1 MVTLVALIVWLKP
14 WYFVLLPA
22 LVIAC
27 VDGAF
32 LSSALTKVPDGAW
45 FTLTMAAVLASVFIL
60 WRFGK
65 EQQWT
70 AEAED
75 RLPTSYFVKQDPEG
89 QYRLV
94 QHSNEVLSSN
104 RGFGIFFDKIGD
116 KTPVV
121 FSQFIG
127 KLVTKPDI
135 MVFLHM
141 RAVEMPTVHDDERYF
156 VHNLALPDCYRVVIR
171 HGYMDAVI
179 TPDLAAVVLAQ
190 IRKHIIREHADR
202 HVLHKG
208 IQVLAPT
215 EIEDDG
221 DEKNTTPHTNGHVEA
236 GAEGKVSYTSE
247 PETPGVQ
254 DTDTLLPDK
263 LAYLERA
270 YDHRVLYVIG
280 KEEMRIKD
288 STPFWR
294 KVLLS
299 AFLFIRHNSRNK
311 MANIKVPTERLV
323 EIGFLK
329 EI

>member
-14 WYFVLLPA
+14 WYFVVLPW
-22 LVIAC
+22 LFIAC
-27 VDGAF
+27 IDGAF

-45 FTLTMAAVLASVFIL
+45 FTLTMAAVLASIFIL

-65 EQQWT
+65 EQQWR

-75 RLPTSYFVKQDPEG
+75 RLPTSFFVKHDGDG

-94 QHSNEVLSSN
+94 QHSNELLSSN

-127 KLVTKPDI
+127 KLVTKPDV

-141 RAVEMPTVHDDERYF
+141 RAVETPTVGDDERYF
-156 VHNLALPDCYRVVIR
+156 VHNLALPNCYRLVIR

-179 TPDLAAVVLAQ
+179 TPDLAAVVFAQ
-190 IRKHIIREHADR
+190 IRKHIIRNHSER
-202 HVLHKG
+202 NFPRKG
-208 IQVLAPT
+208 ISIPT
-215 EIEDDG
+215 PYEVENADAERKAESRRDGSIEL
-221 DEKNTTPHTNGHVEA
+221 
-236 GAEGKVSYTSE
+236 GKVSYSTE
-247 PETPGVQ
+247 TETETPHQEDDGS
-254 DTDTLLPDK
+254 LPST
-263 LAYLERA
+263 LAYVERA

-280 KEEMRIKD
+280 KEEMKIKE
-288 STPFWR
+288 SAPFWR
-294 KVLLS
+294 KILLS

-311 MANIKVPTERLV
+311 MANIKVPTDRLV

>member
-14 WYFVLLPA
+14 WYFVVLPW
-22 LVIAC
+22 LFIVCI
-27 VDGAF
+27 DGAF
-32 LSSALTKVPDGAW
+32 LSSALTKVPNGAW
-45 FTLTMAAVLASVFIL
+45 FTLMMAAVLASIFIL

-65 EQQWT
+65 EQQWK

-75 RLPTSYFVKQDPEG
+75 RLPTSFFVKHDEEG

-94 QHSNEVLSSN
+94 QHSNELLSSN

-127 KLVTKPDI
+127 KLVTKPDV

-141 RAVEMPTVHDDERYF
+141 RAVETPTVGDDERYF
-156 VHNLALPDCYRVVIR
+156 VHNLALPNCYRLVIR

-179 TPDLAAVVLAQ
+179 TPDLAAVVFAQ
-190 IRKHIIREHADR
+190 IRKHIIRTHSERNFPRKGVHVPTAFEVENADTD
-202 HVLHKG
+202 KANG
-208 IQVLAPT
+208 NGP
-215 EIEDDG
+215 IEL
-221 DEKNTTPHTNGHVEA
+221 
-236 GAEGKVSYTSE
+236 GKVSYSSE
-247 PETPGVQ
+247 
-254 DTDTLLPDK
+254 TDTPSQEDSGSLPST
-263 LAYLERA
+263 LAYVERA

-280 KEEMRIKD
+280 KEEMKIKE
-288 STPFWR
+288 SAPFWR
-294 KVLLS
+294 KILLS

-311 MANIKVPTERLV
+311 MANIKVPTDRLV

>member
-14 WYFVLLPA
+14 WYFVLFPWLA
-22 LVIAC
+22 IAC
-27 VDGAF
+27 MDGAF

-45 FTLTMAAVLASVFIL
+45 VTITMAAVLASIFIL

-65 EQQWT
+65 EQQWK

-75 RLPTSYFVKQDPEG
+75 RLPTSYFIKQDPEG

-94 QHSNEVLSSN
+94 QHSNELLSSN

-127 KLVTKPDI
+127 KLVTMPDV

-141 RAVEMPTVHDDERYF
+141 RAVETPTVHDDERYF
-156 VHNLALPDCYRVVIR
+156 VHNLALPNCYRLVIR

-179 TPDLAAVVLAQ
+179 TPDLAAVVFAQ
-190 IRKHIIREHADR
+190 IRKHIIRINSERAFSG
-202 HVLHKG
+202 KG
-208 IQVLAPT
+208 IHIASPYEV
-215 EIEDDG
+215 EKSENDDEDKPQP
-221 DEKNTTPHTNGHVEA
+221 ENAN
-236 GAEGKVSYTSE
+236 GKVSYSSE
-247 PETPGVQ
+247 VDTPSQQ
-254 DTDTLLPDK
+254 DLDGLPADM
-263 LAYLERA
+263 AYVERA

-280 KEEMRIKD
+280 KEEMKVREP
-288 STPFWR
+288 TPFWR
-294 KVLLS
+294 KVLLH

-311 MANIKVPTERLV
+311 MANIKVPTDRLV